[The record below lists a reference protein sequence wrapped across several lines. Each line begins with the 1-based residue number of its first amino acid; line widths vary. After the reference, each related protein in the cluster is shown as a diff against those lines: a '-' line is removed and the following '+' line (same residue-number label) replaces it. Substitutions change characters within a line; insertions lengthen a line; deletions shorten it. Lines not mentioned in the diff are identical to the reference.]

1 MGLILDT
8 SVFVSW
14 ERGCRSL
21 DFSPWKNHG
30 EAAISAITASELL
43 VGVHRADTP
52 SRRKSRVAFVE
63 AILARVPI
71 LNFTTEVARVHA
83 ELFALLL
90 EQGQMIGAHDLII
103 AATAIHHQHAV
114 LTLNVTDFQRVSALK
129 VVDFSQSK
137 CD

>member
-14 ERGCRSL
+14 ERSGRSL
-21 DFSPWKNHG
+21 DFSPWATYG
-30 EAAISAITASELL
+30 EAAISVMTASELL
-43 VGVHRADTP
+43 VGVYRADTS
-52 SRRKSRVAFVE
+52 SRRKSRSAFVE
-63 AILARVPI
+63 AVLARVPI
-71 LNFTTEVARVHA
+71 LSFTTEVARVHA

-103 AATAIHHQHAV
+103 AATAIYHQHAV
-114 LTLNVTDFQRVSALK
+114 LTLNVADFQRVSGLN
-129 VVDFSQSK
+129 VLDFSQGE